1 MEANGRQ
8 AEKLQDLIDNLL
20 QKSSNIVK
28 DYYKTMYYL
37 AVKTKYDRLKLVVN
51 FLNTVDKKE
60 NELEYNDFYN
70 YLSNIRAEQDD
81 RDLKRT
87 SQATRYLNL
96 KPFCKFLYK
105 QGVISEDYMDD
116 IPKPKYVESRDTI
129 EKRNNGYLTI
139 DEIKMVMDNINNDAT
154 YLGVRDRALFSFM
167 LNTGIRESA
176 LLDINVQ
183 DYDRIKRCVTVTEKE
198 DVVREYCIS
207 SDVCK
212 LIDKW
217 LELRSKCEFMY
228 TDQLFLQLYA
238 PTYDSKWL
246 KDKIER
252 YQRKR
257 ERGAWVYREMNDHD
271 LYAIVRDRTSCVK
284 GKRITPHKLRATY
297 GTQIYEKT
305 KDIYFTQKCMGHK
318 SPITTEK
325 YIRSNVNP
333 TIQASDIMTDIM
345 K

>member
-8 AEKLQDLIDNLL
+8 AERIQEWIDNLL
-20 QKSSNIVK
+20 ENASDIMKQ
-28 DYYKTMYYL
+28 YYDSMYYL
-37 AVKTKYDRLKLVVN
+37 SVRTKYDRINLATK
-51 FLNTVDKKE
+51 FLNDVGKKE
-60 NELEYNDFYN
+60 EELDYNDFYN
-70 YLSNIRAEQDD
+70 YISNVKKIYENEEI
-81 RDLKRT
+81 KKT
-87 SQATRYLNL
+87 SHVTRYLTL

-105 QGVISEDYMDD
+105 QGIISENYMED
-116 IPKPKYVESRDTI
+116 IPKPKYIESRDTI

-139 DEIKMVMDNINNDAT
+139 DEIKMVMDKINQDKT
-154 YLGVRDRALFSFM
+154 YRGVRDRALFSFM

-217 LELRSKCEFMY
+217 IDVRNKCEFMY
-228 TDQLFLQLYA
+228 TDQLFLALHA
-238 PTYDSKWL
+238 PTRYDQWGKNR
-246 KDKIER
+246 IVR
-252 YQRKR
+252 YHR
-257 ERGAWVYREMNDHD
+257 EQNRDSWSYKEMKTTD
-271 LYAIVRDRTSCVK
+271 LYAIVRGRTACIK
-284 GKRITPHKLRATY
+284 GKKISPHKLRATY

-318 SPITTEK
+318 SPVTTEK